1 MKEISIEIIPQL
13 TDNYS
18 YILKSNSSSSIIIID
33 PAESVSHIEYI
44 KKNNLSLDSI
54 FLTHHHYDHVG
65 GVKEILKEFPHVKV
79 FSPNFSI
86 DGTTHILSD
95 NLKITTKLNEFI
107 SISTPGHTLEHM
119 ILYDQRN
126 SILFS
131 GDTLFRLGCGRIF
144 EGTFE
149 QMFNSLK
156 KINNFPDST
165 KIYCG
170 HEYTMKNLSFL
181 ESQFDNFKIFELER
195 NKIEKQFSINNCTIP
210 FSLNE
215 EKKINPFLNPS
226 SSYFDNFKKKY
237 NFSNFEMFKF
247 LREKKDVF

>member
-1 MKEISIEIIPQL
+1 
-13 TDNYS
+13 
-18 YILKSNSSSSIIIID
+18 
-33 PAESVSHIEYI
+33 
-44 KKNNLSLDSI
+44 
-54 FLTHHHYDHVG
+54 
-65 GVKEILKEFPHVKV
+65 
-79 FSPNFSI
+79 
-86 DGTTHILSD
+86 
-95 NLKITTKLNEFI
+95 
-107 SISTPGHTLEHM
+107 
-119 ILYDQRN
+119 
-126 SILFS
+126 
-131 GDTLFRLGCGRIF
+131 
-144 EGTFE
+144 
-149 QMFNSLK
+149 MFNSLK